1 MKIVFLGSSQ
11 KKHVADLLGRAGC
24 TCITLS
30 DEANAVKRKVLNLCR
45 FLSAD
50 MVYGVGGEDYET
62 CYVYKLA
69 RLLGKKVVIHWIGT
83 DVMLQMDSF
92 RRTAKTFHY
101 EVLNLAVSEQLKEEL
116 KSIGIKSTYLPIV
129 PPDIVCS
136 LDYPMPQKHAVLVY
150 LPMGKEEFYG
160 WSQVKYLAGENPDI
174 PFYIVA
180 NDGIDEKN
188 IPKNIF
194 FMGTIPHEELFEL
207 YKRTSILLR
216 VPEHDGLPVM
226 MLEAQGIGRT
236 VIHNIGFPYV
246 VTPKDRTN
254 ISLYDA
260 FQEIVSLPPKLDVE
274 AKRYVEETFSPDKIL
289 MLYRSIGVIG

>member
-1 MKIVFLGSSQ
+1 MQSIVF
-11 KKHVADLLGRAGC
+11 AGH
-24 TCITLS
+24 I
-30 DEANAVKRKVLNLCR
+30 R
-45 FLSAD
+45 
-50 MVYGVGGEDYET
+50 
-62 CYVYKLA
+62 
-69 RLLGKKVVIHWIGT
+69 
-83 DVMLQMDSF
+83 
-92 RRTAKTFHY
+92 
-101 EVLNLAVSEQLKEEL
+101 
-116 KSIGIKSTYLPIV
+116 
-129 PPDIVCS
+129 
-136 LDYPMPQKHAVLVY
+136 LDYNFDMADQMMNSNDYQKEALRT
-150 LPMGKEEFYG
+150 
-160 WSQVKYLAGENPDI
+160 AGENPDI

-194 FMGTIPHEELFEL
+194 FMGTLPHEELFEL
-207 YKRTSILLR
+207 YKKTSILLR

-254 ISLYDA
+254 ISLYNA
-260 FQEIVSLPPKLDVE
+260 FREIVSLPPKLDVE